1 MRKKI
6 SILAIGLIF
15 LTLWSCSVKKST
27 VNADGTATDKLS
39 ERQRLQFDDYFFEAN
54 KAKLLGNYGKAVEY
68 LLQCNSIEANNAT
81 VAFML
86 AEIYY
91 QKRVL
96 ADAEKW
102 AQISVN
108 QDAKNKWFLKLL
120 AKIQTDA
127 YKFKQAAESYL
138 KLCDLDPKEIDHY
151 INWANVLIKDKKV
164 EEAIKVFDLAEQRLG
179 ISDETTGNKE
189 YLYMVTGQSDKAVI
203 ELKRLIKEF
212 PNLSKY
218 SLRLA
223 EHYKR
228 EKNLA
233 EAEKIY
239 KDILSKQPEIGN
251 AHMGLYEIYF
261 ANGRDK
267 EAYYHLNEGL
277 KDNKL
282 AIDKKLE
289 LLISMIPE
297 FSRDSVKGNVFLGWC
312 KTVVE
317 THPEESSAYAFYGD
331 FLLNAGKLSEA
342 REQYKKALEIDP
354 ADYKLWLQLC
364 AVEESDANWNMLK
377 ELSEKGLELYPY
389 QVMLYYYNSH
399 AWYRLGDYVK
409 SVRAANS
416 GVSLARRDDEML
428 IGLYTILGDSYNELG
443 HHKQSDANFDKVL
456 EIDPNNRYVLNN
468 YAYYL
473 SLRGEK
479 LELAKKMSEK
489 TLELEPNEASF
500 LDTYGWV
507 LFQMG
512 DYNGALKAIEKAVSL
527 DGESFEVL
535 EHLGDVYYKLGD
547 IDSALKYWQL
557 SKDKGSDSR
566 ILLQKIKERKIIE

>member
-6 SILAIGLIF
+6 SILAIGLII

-108 QDAKNKWFLKLL
+108 QDAKNKWFLELL

-127 YKFKQAAESYL
+127 YKFKQAAESYQ

-164 EEAIKVFDLAEQRLG
+164 DEAIKVFDLAEQRLG

-377 ELSEKGLELYPY
+377 ELSEKGLELYPN
-389 QVMLYYYNSH
+389 QVLLYYYNSH
-399 AWYRLGDYVK
+399 AWFRLEDYKK
-409 SVRAANS
+409 SVRAANA

-443 HHKQSDANFDKVL
+443 DHKQSDANFDKVL

-489 TLELEPNEASF
+489 TLEIEPNEPSF